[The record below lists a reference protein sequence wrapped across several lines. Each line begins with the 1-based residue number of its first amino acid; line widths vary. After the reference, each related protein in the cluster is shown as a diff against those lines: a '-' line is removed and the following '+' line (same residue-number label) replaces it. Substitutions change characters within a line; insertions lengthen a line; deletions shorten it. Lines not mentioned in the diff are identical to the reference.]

1 MSVDVFIA
9 FVVFDA
15 VQCKQ
20 RYVMSRMFAD
30 RAGDFLFVS
39 LLGSHFLVAV
49 CQVWLAGDLL
59 LVIHIQPLPK
69 YFFELG
75 YFVVLL

>member
-20 RYVMSRMFAD
+20 RCAMSRMFDD
-30 RAGDFLFVS
+30 RGGGFLFVS
-39 LLGSHFLVAV
+39 LLGSHFLMR
-49 CQVWLAGDLL
+49 
-59 LVIHIQPLPK
+59 
-69 YFFELG
+69 F
-75 YFVVLL
+75 